1 MRIHIM
7 CEESDQIKEE
17 LKQGHVT
24 FDEEAEYLLIKKEN
38 NYLVLKN
45 EMIALTDIVYL
56 ESLGHEMIIHIQNND
71 LHLRMP
77 LYEISRLLN
86 DDFLKISKSVIIR
99 KDQIIHAKA
108 YFSSKF
114 QLTMSNG
121 DKVDVTRTYYY
132 KFREVFGL

>member
-7 CEESDQIKEE
+7 CEEIDQIKEE

-56 ESLGHEMIIHIQNND
+56 ESLGHEMIIHMQNND